1 VIVFK
6 IESHNHPS
14 FIEPFEGAA
23 TGVGGILRD
32 IFTMGARPIALLN
45 SLHFGPLENPKNRF
59 LMEQVVSGI
68 SAYGNA
74 VGVPTVGGEV
84 HFNET
89 YTKNPLVNVFALGLA
104 RKADIVKGIAK
115 GIGNP
120 IYYFGSKTGRDGM
133 HGATMASTG
142 LDDPQ
147 ATRHAVQVGD
157 PFTEKKILEACLEL
171 IQTGAV
177 IGMQDMGAAGL
188 TCATSEM
195 ADRGGVGLRIDISKV
210 PLRASGM
217 KPDEILISE
226 SQERML
232 VTLSLGKEKLAED
245 IFRKWNLDFAQI
257 GVVTDDGL
265 LHITDSGNEIAKVP
279 VEALTSNAPI
289 YERMMSPPK
298 FLDLITSFNVDLI
311 PKLDSYSEAL
321 LTLLQSSLFSSR
333 QFIYQQFDYM
343 VQTNTMVGPG
353 AGAAVLRLKNTETR
367 LVLTVDG
374 NSVYTLLNPYYG
386 GAIAVAEAARNL
398 VSVGA
403 KPLGMTDCLN
413 FGNPERPDTMWY
425 LSLCIEGMSDV
436 CRALQ
441 IPVVGGNVSLYNE
454 TSGSDIYPTPVIGMV
469 GLMEP
474 SQRIITPVFQ
484 SEGEVVLL
492 IGETLEE
499 LAGSAYLKE
508 IYSQERGT
516 APVLRIDREV
526 SVMNL
531 VLASNDLL
539 SSAQDLSEG
548 GLAVALAKGCLLSK
562 MGCSVKIDSQ
572 KIRIRM
578 DATLF
583 SESQSRFLVTVCEG
597 ALYKLKE
604 RIEQFDLP
612 YMILGTTGGDS
623 LKIQIGDSI
632 AVDLPIK
639 KMDEAYQSGLTEIF
653 NDSNR

>member
-1 VIVFK
+1 
-6 IESHNHPS
+6 
-14 FIEPFEGAA
+14 
-23 TGVGGILRD
+23 
-32 IFTMGARPIALLN
+32 
-45 SLHFGPLENPKNRF
+45 
-59 LMEQVVSGI
+59 
-68 SAYGNA
+68 
-74 VGVPTVGGEV
+74 
-84 HFNET
+84 
-89 YTKNPLVNVFALGLA
+89 
-104 RKADIVKGIAK
+104 
-115 GIGNP
+115 
-120 IYYFGSKTGRDGM
+120 
-133 HGATMASTG
+133 
-142 LDDPQ
+142 
-147 ATRHAVQVGD
+147 
-157 PFTEKKILEACLEL
+157 
-171 IQTGAV
+171 
-177 IGMQDMGAAGL
+177 
-188 TCATSEM
+188 
-195 ADRGGVGLRIDISKV
+195 
-210 PLRASGM
+210 
-217 KPDEILISE
+217 
-226 SQERML
+226 
-232 VTLSLGKEKLAED
+232 
-245 IFRKWNLDFAQI
+245 
-257 GVVTDDGL
+257 
-265 LHITDSGNEIAKVP
+265 
-279 VEALTSNAPI
+279 
-289 YERMMSPPK
+289 
-298 FLDLITSFNVDLI
+298 
-311 PKLDSYSEAL
+311 
-321 LTLLQSSLFSSR
+321 
-333 QFIYQQFDYM
+333 
-343 VQTNTMVGPG
+343 
-353 AGAAVLRLKNTETR
+353 
-367 LVLTVDG
+367 
-374 NSVYTLLNPYYG
+374 
-386 GAIAVAEAARNL
+386 
-398 VSVGA
+398 
-403 KPLGMTDCLN
+403 
-413 FGNPERPDTMWY
+413 
-425 LSLCIEGMSDV
+425 
-436 CRALQ
+436 
-441 IPVVGGNVSLYNE
+441 
-454 TSGSDIYPTPVIGMV
+454 
-469 GLMEP
+469 MEP